1 MVDVANLQGQ
11 SGQTQGQQQWF
22 TDDILG
28 GEDIFTPVPELEIDE
43 EDLPY
48 GDLLEKKYQFEPIPE
63 DIETPVV
70 APGEPTIPE
79 VKPVVIPTPVTPEPV
94 APVVPVPVVPEA
106 EQKREMPPVQPV
118 PVAVPSVPEPEPVAV
133 SWENL
138 LQTDVQKK
146 FGELF
151 FTTKKVYELKE
162 KLNISE
168 ESFDILWANNDKI
181 CISYKFVLDETDTPS
196 LFIAK
201 NEQNKETDEEIINEL
216 KFVFDT
222 QSTSLRVMIN
232 DTLLFDEVQ
241 DFTEDQKKKLQV
253 VDKIN
258 KFMFLASEEVRKLEI
273 IIKQKEE
280 EERER
285 RRLQEIFRNF

>member
-1 MVDVANLQGQ
+1 MVDVTNLQGQ

-70 APGEPTIPE
+70 APIESTIPE
-79 VKPVVIPTPVTPEPV
+79 VKPVVVPTPVTPEPV
-94 APVVPVPVVPEA
+94 APVVAPVPVEEPKIATPAVQSA
-106 EQKREMPPVQPV
+106 PVVVQ
-118 PVAVPSVPEPEPVAV
+118 SVPEPEQVAV

-181 CISYKFVLDETDTPS
+181 SISYKFVLDETDAPS

-222 QSTSLRVMIN
+222 QSVSLRVMIN

-273 IIKQKEE
+273 VIKQKEE

>member
-11 SGQTQGQQQWF
+11 SGQTQGQQQSF
-22 TDDILG
+22 SDDILG

-63 DIETPVV
+63 DSESPVV
-70 APGEPTIPE
+70 VPVEPSIPE
-79 VKPVVIPTPVTPEPV
+79 VKPVAIPTPVTPEPA
-94 APVVPVPVVPEA
+94 APEVPVPVQVE
-106 EQKREMPPVQPV
+106 EQKREIPPVQPV
-118 PVAVPSVPEPEPVAV
+118 SVTAPSVPEPEPVAV

-168 ESFDILWANNDKI
+168 ESFDIL
-181 CISYKFVLDETDTPS
+181 
-196 LFIAK
+196 
-201 NEQNKETDEEIINEL
+201 
-216 KFVFDT
+216 
-222 QSTSLRVMIN
+222 
-232 DTLLFDEVQ
+232 
-241 DFTEDQKKKLQV
+241 
-253 VDKIN
+253 
-258 KFMFLASEEVRKLEI
+258 
-273 IIKQKEE
+273 
-280 EERER
+280 
-285 RRLQEIFRNF
+285 